1 MPVSSMTG
9 FARTDGAA
17 AGHSWS
23 WELRSVNARG
33 LDARLRLPPGFD
45 RIEAKLRAAVSSRFR
60 RGTISINLTL
70 ARDQAAT
77 RLVVNKAVLDQ
88 VVQLA
93 AELGERLDAAKPRI
107 DGLLAIRGV
116 LEPADED
123 TSDEERAALDDA
135 LVASFGGALDML
147 AVSRGEEGA
156 RLGQLT
162 GGQVE
167 EIAALA
173 SAARATAETQPAA
186 IQARLREKLD
196 ALLGSDPPLS
206 EEKLAQE
213 VALLA
218 VKGDIREELDRL
230 DAHVAGA
237 RDMLKSDQA
246 IGRKLDFLCQEFN
259 REANTLCSKASD
271 IELTRIGL
279 DLKTVID
286 RLREQVANI
295 E

>member
-1 MPVSSMTG
+1 MTG

-17 AGHSWS
+17 AGYSWT

-45 RIEAKLRAAVSSRFR
+45 RIEAGLRAQITQRFA
-60 RGTISINLTL
+60 RGTISANLTL
-70 ARDQAAT
+70 T
-77 RLVVNKAVLDQ
+77 REQGTQRLAVNQAVLDQ

-93 AELGERLDAAKPRI
+93 AELTGRLDAEKPRI
-107 DGLLAIRGV
+107 DGLLGIRGV
-116 LEPADED
+116 LEPAEEADSEENRDRLD
-123 TSDEERAALDDA
+123 TALLASFAEALDA
-135 LVASFGGALDML
+135 LAA
-147 AVSRGEEGA
+147 ARGEEGA
-156 RLGQLT
+156 RLAGLA
-162 GGQVE
+162 GGHVE

-173 SAARATAETQPAA
+173 TAARATAETQPAA
-186 IQARLREKLD
+186 IQRRLREALD

-230 DAHVAGA
+230 EAHVAGA
-237 RDMLKSDQA
+237 RDMLRSDEP
-246 IGRKLDFLCQEFN
+246 IGRRLDFLCQEFN
-259 REANTLCSKASD
+259 REANTLCSKAAD

-279 DLKTVID
+279 DLKAVID

>member
-1 MPVSSMTG
+1 VPVSSMTG
-9 FARTDGAA
+9 FARTDGAD
-17 AGHSWS
+17 AGYSWS

-33 LDARLRLPPGFD
+33 LDTRLRLPPGMD
-45 RIEAKLRAAVSSRFR
+45 RIEARLRTAIAERFS
-60 RGTISINLTL
+60 RGTVSANLTL
-70 ARDQAAT
+70 TRDQGAT
-77 RLVVNKAVLDQ
+77 RLVVNEAVLDQ
-88 VVQLA
+88 VVRLA
-93 AELGERLDAAKPRI
+93 ADLAGRLDAEKPRI

-116 LEPADED
+116 LDPAED
-123 TSDEERAALDDA
+123 TDSEENRMRLENA
-135 LVASFGGALDML
+135 LVVSFAAAVGQL
-147 AVSRGEEGA
+147 AAARSEEGA
-156 RLGQLT
+156 RLAGLA
-162 GGQVE
+162 GGHVE

-173 SAARATAETQPAA
+173 TAARAAAETQPAA
-186 IQARLREKLD
+186 IQQRLRTQLD
-196 ALLGSDPPLS
+196 ALLGADPPLS

-237 RDMLKSDQA
+237 RDMLKSDEP
-246 IGRKLDFLCQEFN
+246 IGRRLDFLCQEFN
-259 REANTLCSKASD
+259 REANTLCSKAAD

-279 DLKTVID
+279 DLKAVID

>member
-1 MPVSSMTG
+1 MTG

-17 AGHSWS
+17 AGYGWS

-45 RIEAKLRAAVSSRFR
+45 RIEARLRAAISGRFR
-60 RGTISINLTL
+60 RGTVSANLTL
-70 ARDQAAT
+70 ARDKGTT
-77 RLVVNKAVLDQ
+77 RLVVNQAVLDQ

-93 AELGERLDAAKPRI
+93 DDLAGRLDAEKPRI

-116 LEPADED
+116 LEPADEAD
-123 TSDEERAALDDA
+123 SEEDRARLEEALA
-135 LVASFGGALDML
+135 ASFDEALEAL
-147 AVSRGEEGA
+147 AAARAEEGA
-156 RLGQLT
+156 RLAPLAAS
-162 GGQVE
+162 QVE
-167 EIAALA
+167 EIASHA

-186 IQARLREKLD
+186 IQKRLGERLD

-218 VKGDIREELDRL
+218 VKGDITEELDRL

-237 RDMLKSDQA
+237 RDMLKSNEP
-246 IGRKLDFLCQEFN
+246 IGRQFDFLCQEFN

-271 IELTRIGL
+271 IELTRIGIE
-279 DLKTVID
+279 LKTVID